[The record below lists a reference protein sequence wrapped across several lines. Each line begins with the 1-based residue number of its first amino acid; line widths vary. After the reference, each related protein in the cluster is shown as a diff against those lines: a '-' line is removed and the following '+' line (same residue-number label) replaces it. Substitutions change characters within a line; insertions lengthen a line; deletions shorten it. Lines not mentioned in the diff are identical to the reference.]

1 MPLKQFYTFI
11 CRELIF
17 PVIASDKMYLLCF
30 LKGRNFPFA
39 AVSFHCQVG
48 TGMDEMVQA
57 DTPNQATYT
66 DYEAH
71 NEKDFIFCLHPDDA
85 SEQYTK
91 KADCRLGNQLE

>member
-1 MPLKQFYTFI
+1 
-11 CRELIF
+11 
-17 PVIASDKMYLLCF
+17 
-30 LKGRNFPFA
+30 
-39 AVSFHCQVG
+39 
-48 TGMDEMVQA
+48 MDEMVQA

-91 KADCRLGNQLE
+91 KADCRLGNQLG

>member
-48 TGMDEMVQA
+48 TGMDEMMH
-57 DTPNQATYT
+57 PNSTQKKPIAAWATSL
-66 DYEAH
+66 E
-71 NEKDFIFCLHPDDA
+71 NNGFGIVLL
-85 SEQYTK
+85 SES
-91 KADCRLGNQLE
+91 LE